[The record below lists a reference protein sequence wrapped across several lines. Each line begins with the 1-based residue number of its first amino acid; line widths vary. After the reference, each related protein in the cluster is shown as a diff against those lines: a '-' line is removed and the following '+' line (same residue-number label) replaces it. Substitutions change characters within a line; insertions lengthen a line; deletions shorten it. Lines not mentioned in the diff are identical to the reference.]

1 MVDIRTTY
9 MGLPITTPFIV
20 SSSSLT
26 QTPEKIQQCAAAGAG
41 AVVVKSLFEEEIE
54 AAIQEDAGG
63 TEHTE
68 AEDYIRQLQ
77 TDAGITAYAHLIR
90 RAKETVEIPVIASI
104 NAVTRNWWEQHVP
117 SLERAGADAVEL
129 NISRLPRDYS
139 QGEEDILTFYTE
151 TVRAVAQHVSI
162 PIAVKVGPHFTNIPA
177 LIDSLSWAGAST
189 VVLFNRFYQLD
200 INLKDLTLTSGSPFS
215 TSQDLALPLR
225 WISLTYGRSK
235 AELAISTGVHSGH
248 DAVKG
253 LLVGAQGIQVCS
265 ALYKNS
271 VEYLQTMREDLT
283 QWMEEHKFSTI
294 QQFRGKLSQK
304 RSDAPEEFE
313 RLQYI
318 KALSGGR

>member
-9 MGLPITTPFIV
+9 MGLPISTPFIV

-54 AAIQEDAGG
+54 AAIQEDTGG

-77 TDAGITAYAHLIR
+77 TDAGITAYARLIR
-90 RAKETVEIPVIASI
+90 RTKETVEIPVIASI
-104 NAVTRNWWEQHVP
+104 NAVTRNWWEQHVL
-117 SLERAGADAVEL
+117 SLVRAGADAVEL

-139 QGEEDILTFYTE
+139 QGEDDILTFYTE
-151 TVRAVAQHVSI
+151 TVRAVAKHVSI

-215 TSQDLALPLR
+215 SSQDLALPLR

-253 LLVGAQGIQVCS
+253 LLAGAQGIQVCS

-271 VEYLQTMREDLT
+271 VEYLQTMRDELT